1 MQISER
7 LRAALNEAGRG
18 GATAAELARA
28 AELERRQADEQL
40 LALEQEG
47 DSVEDS
53 GRWYSP
59 ARSDWWTGT
68 VLRLQRGD
76 ALLLAERG
84 GEATMFIP
92 RRHLHGA
99 RDGDLVAV
107 KTARR
112 HRGQGGRRAD
122 DRLPE
127 GRVAKV
133 LRRAYQRLVCIVD
146 SPGPWTQV
154 TPLDPRINMEIWVH
168 RGHGRD
174 HHLEPGRVVQVDLT
188 EKAHRGGVVATLVQN
203 LGSIDDP
210 ATDTPAV
217 IAQFELPDR
226 FSSQTM
232 EYAESLPEDPAEAD
246 WQGRSDLRELPTLTI
261 DGADA
266 KDFDDAIS
274 IEKRKDGFRLWVHIA
289 DVAHYVGEESAI
301 DRDAVERGT
310 SVYFADRVVPM
321 LPEQLSNGLCSLRP
335 GVPRLAMTARLD
347 FDANGEMS
355 ARKVF
360 PSVIESDLRATYSQV
375 ERFLAGE
382 KVDGLSKTPL
392 AKVVRTADE
401 LLSLRLAVRRARGA
415 LDLEIPASRV
425 AVDAAGHP
433 TAIVDTDRLR
443 AHRLIEESMLA
454 ANEAVATELEMQEVV
469 SVHRV
474 HPSPDPAAAEELA
487 QALTALGLEGPR
499 DYEALHP
506 EGLQQLVETA
516 TERGLE
522 TVVSRLILRSL
533 QRAHYS
539 VESAGHFALAL
550 RHYTH
555 FTSPIRRYPDLLVHR
570 SLKAHWDGTDQG
582 ASASHYQELA
592 AHSSE
597 TERRAEKAERELTL
611 VKKLR
616 WLSGSEGTKCPAT
629 VVGVGRIGL
638 FVELDEVLVDGLV
651 PRENLNDD
659 RYQLEAD
666 RYRWVGERHGRN
678 FTIGDAVE
686 VEIRSIDIVSRRLDL
701 ALTSMRDETRTDR
714 HPHHGGKPAFG
725 KGRGR

>member
-7 LRAALNEAGRG
+7 LRAALNKAGRK
-18 GATAAELARA
+18 GATAEELARGA
-28 AELERRQADEQL
+28 GLERPQADEQL
-40 LALEQEG
+40 AALEQDG
-47 DSVEDS
+47 DSVEDA

-76 ALLLAERG
+76 ALLLTEKG
-84 GEATMFIP
+84 GEATMFIS

-107 KTARR
+107 EPAGR

-127 GRVAKV
+127 GRVGKV
-133 LRRAYQRLVCIVD
+133 LRRAYQRLVCLVD
-146 SPGPWTQV
+146 SPGPWTLA
-154 TPLDPRINMEIWVH
+154 TPLDPRINMDIWIH
-168 RGHGRD
+168 RGRGDGR
-174 HHLEPGRVVQVDLT
+174 LEPGTVIQVDLT
-188 EKAHRGGVVATLVQN
+188 EKAHRHGVVAELIQQ
-203 LGSIDDP
+203 LGSIENP

-226 FSSQTM
+226 FSQATLD
-232 EYAESLPEDPAEAD
+232 YAASLPENPSEED
-246 WQGRSDLRELPTLTI
+246 WQGRSDLRDLPTLTI

-274 IEKRKDGFRLWVHIA
+274 IERRKDGFRLWVHIA
-289 DVAHYVGEESAI
+289 DVAHYVAADTAI

-347 FDANGEMS
+347 FDANGDLS
-355 ARKVF
+355 GRKIL
-360 PSVIESDLRATYSQV
+360 PSVIQSDLRATYSKV
-375 ERFLAGE
+375 ERFLSG
-382 KVDGLSKTPL
+382 KQVDGLSSTPVGE
-392 AKVVRTADE
+392 VVSLADE
-401 LLSLRLAVRRARGA
+401 LLSQRLAVRKQRGA
-415 LDLEIPASRV
+415 LDLEIPESKVVIDR
-425 AVDAAGHP
+425 AGRPIKVVHSQ
-433 TAIVDTDRLR
+433 RLR
-443 AHRLIEESMLA
+443 AHRLIEECMLA
-454 ANEAVATELEMQEVV
+454 ANEAVATELEMKEIT

-506 EGLQQLVETA
+506 EALQGLVETA
-516 TERGLE
+516 IERGQE

-570 SLKAHWDGTDQG
+570 SLKAHWDGTDQA

-592 AHSSE
+592 AHSSD

-616 WLSGSEGTKCPAT
+616 WLSGSEGTTCPGT

-638 FVELDEVLVDGLV
+638 FVELDETLVDGLV

-659 RYQLEAD
+659 RYQFEPE
-666 RYRWVGERHGRN
+666 RYRWVGEREGRT
-678 FTIGDAVE
+678 FTIGDPVE
-686 VEIRSIDIVSRRLDL
+686 VEIRSINIASRRLDL
-701 ALTSMRDETRTDR
+701 ALTSMRDETRADR